1 MGQVKIACM
10 GALIL
15 SIGACQSSEHLT
27 ASSDDT
33 GRSPIRQQAIASPS
47 EEPVEAREKPVSGQE
62 IPPQYQPSYGSEVF
76 YQAAPLGKVDI
87 GSSNEEN
94 TGESYVFRN
103 APIDTVLNQILGE
116 AFGLSYSID
125 PRISGSI
132 TLRLEGIS
140 TAEQAIAGLN
150 AALNLQ
156 GYEIARDS
164 GTYLARQRGSSGQT
178 ATGLPVFVASGG
190 TLPAGASSA
199 VLQIRYASTEEIT
212 SIAQT
217 MLPSGL
223 IRYSDDSRGMVVLSG
238 EPDEVSA
245 GVQLLKSLDVNWLS
259 AVSNA
264 LIPIQN
270 TDPSEIAADLEPIL
284 SRLGGVSVV
293 PMDRLQ
299 SLMIIARSGETLDQ
313 TREWI
318 ARLDQEAKPT
328 LARDLLIYEARYVN
342 AEDLLALAGAVPVS
356 GVGAVAGRGYQP
368 ASGGPSDPVSA
379 NAPGARPGAISSP
392 NAFLGG
398 SAFNRSPTPDG
409 LYEDLSIRVDPGQNA
424 VVARGPANE
433 LQSLSELL
441 SALDKPKRQVQI
453 EATIVEVSLAD
464 STALGVQW
472 DAVEDAVAATFT
484 DSTSGNVASLFP
496 GVSVSYIN
504 TDISAVVNALATT
517 SDVEIV
523 SSPRMLVLNNETARL
538 QIGDQVPVITQSA
551 VSISDP
557 GAPVVN
563 STSYR
568 DTGVILTVTP
578 RIRAGG
584 MVEVEVTQE
593 VSNVSETTS
602 SSIDSPTISQRTI
615 ESILA
620 VPNGSTAVLGGLMSS
635 TRAWT
640 ETGVPILKD
649 APLIGAA
656 FRSTNQTERRTELI
670 VLIEPTVVLSVDPV
684 SDIPALLRNALIRA
698 REAPAG

>member
-1 MGQVKIACM
+1 MGRVKIAWAS
-10 GALIL
+10 ALITTVV
-15 SIGACQSSEHLT
+15 ACQS
-27 ASSDDT
+27 APSS
-33 GRSPIRQQAIASPS
+33 SPS
-47 EEPVEAREKPVSGQE
+47 DSAAKSPVRQSVTDAGRDATTDISENNLGRIANSPSYE
-62 IPPQYQPSYGSEVF
+62 PSYGSEVF
-76 YQAAPLGKVDI
+76 FQAAPLSGAEESSSRPD
-87 GSSNEEN
+87 GS
-94 TGESYVFRN
+94 GESYVFRN
-103 APIDTVLNQILGE
+103 APIDAVLNQILGE
-116 AFGLSYSID
+116 EFGLSYSID
-125 PRISGSI
+125 PRISSAI
-132 TLRLEGIS
+132 TLRLEGIA
-140 TAEQAIAGLN
+140 TADQAVAGLD

-156 GYEIARDS
+156 GYEIVRS
-164 GTYLARQRGSSGQT
+164 GGTYLIRQRGSGGQS
-178 ATGLPVFVASGG
+178 ASGLPVFVSANEQ
-190 TLPAGASSA
+190 LPPGASSA
-199 VLQIRYASTEEIT
+199 VLQVRYASTDDI
-212 SIAQT
+212 SQIAKS
-217 MLPSGL
+217 MLPSDL
-223 IRYSDDSRGMVVLSG
+223 IRFTDDDRGLVVLSG

-245 GVQLLKSLDVNWLS
+245 GVQLVRSLDVNWLS

-270 TDPSEIAADLEPIL
+270 AEPSELAADLEPIL

-293 PMDRLQ
+293 PMDRLR

-313 TREWI
+313 TRAWI

-342 AEDLLALAGAVPVS
+342 AEDLLALAGAAPIGGLGPSS
-356 GVGAVAGRGYQP
+356 GVAFQ
-368 ASGGPSDPVSA
+368 SGGREPGIAAYSDTSRTGA
-379 NAPGARPGAISSP
+379 ATAPGAA
-392 NAFLGG
+392 AY
-398 SAFNRSPTPDG
+398 NRSPEPDG

-424 VVARGPANE
+424 IVARGPASE

-441 SALDKPKRQVQI
+441 TTLDKPKRQVQI
-453 EATIVEVSLAD
+453 EATIVEVTLRD

-472 DAVEDAVAATFT
+472 DAVEDALSARFT
-484 DSTSGNVASLFP
+484 TADSGAVTSLFP

-504 TDISAVVNALATT
+504 TDVSAVVNALATT

-538 QIGDQVPVITQSA
+538 QIGDQVPIITQTA

-593 VSNVSETTS
+593 VSNVAETTS
-602 SSIDSPTISQRTI
+602 SNIDSPTISQRSI

-620 VPNGSTAVLGGLMSS
+620 VPDGSTAVLGGLMSS
-635 TRAWT
+635 SRSWS
-640 ETGVPILKD
+640 ETGVPFLKD
-649 APLIGAA
+649 APLLGAA

-670 VLIEPTVVLSVDPV
+670 VLIEPTVVLSVDPPLDV
-684 SDIPALLRNALIRA
+684 PLLLRNALVRA
-698 REAPAG
+698 REAPVG